1 MPTGTDN
8 EGTDVAYPSFH
19 PGVGTT
25 ALFDEARALGRLHE
39 LREAISRGLSICRGP
54 KAVAALH
61 KEGIAAS

>member
-1 MPTGTDN
+1 M
-8 EGTDVAYPSFH
+8 AYPSFH